1 MQTQQLKKESVA
13 FFCEVARPK
22 VGFRQKFCTADKQA
36 CVFDSYDF
44 NKHSVP
50 DIYVI
55 NSLNLQ
61 TV

>member
-1 MQTQQLKKESVA
+1 MSVA

-22 VGFRQKFCTADKQA
+22 AGFRQKFCTADKQA

-50 DIYVI
+50 DIYMI